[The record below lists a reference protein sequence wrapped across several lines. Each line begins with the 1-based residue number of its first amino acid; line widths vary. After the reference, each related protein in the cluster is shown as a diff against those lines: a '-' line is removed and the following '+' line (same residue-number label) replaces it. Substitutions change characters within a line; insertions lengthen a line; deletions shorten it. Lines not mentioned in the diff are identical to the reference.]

1 MDKNINILYVFGNG
15 RKDRIEMNNTDS
27 KEFFYGYFSLKND
40 YQNTDFIE
48 MLPIY
53 SNKKDYKIILEVT
66 DKILRKISNLPFF
79 FHLIVSYENFKKIKN
94 STHIIAT
101 NDRLGLSILPIYLV
115 AKLLSKKKL
124 TVIVMG
130 LFSKPR
136 SNLIIYFFQKLFL
149 KLFILVT
156 NKFIFLGEGEY
167 KHAVGLYPAYLK
179 KFEIVPFGVNT
190 KFWINKNTKNF
201 EYCDYILFV
210 GNDGNRDYESLIKI
224 VNNNKELKFVIVTNQ
239 IRPESFSQNNFKLFT
254 GDWYNTSLTDN
265 ELKKLYTN
273 AKFTILPLKD
283 SFQPSGQSVCLQS
296 MSTGTPVIITKTKGF
311 WDKNNF
317 VNNKNIIFLDSNN
330 INEWSNQ
337 MKKLY
342 YDKGVLEAL
351 SLNSIK
357 TVEENFDE
365 NNFINKM
372 KEIVFF

>member
-15 RKDRIEMNNTDS
+15 RKNRIEINNTDS

-53 SNKKDYKIILEVT
+53 SNKKNYKIILEVT

-94 STHIIAT
+94 STHVIAT
-101 NDRLGLSILPIYLV
+101 NDRLGLSILPIYLI

-136 SNLIIYFFQKLFL
+136 SNLIIYLFQKLFL
-149 KLFILVT
+149 KFFILVT

-167 KHAVGLYPAYLK
+167 QHAVSLYPAYLK

-201 EYCDYILFV
+201 EYCDYVLFV

-239 IRPESFSQNNFKLFT
+239 IRSESFSQNNFKLFT
-254 GDWYNTSLTDN
+254 GDWYNPSLTDN
-265 ELKKLYTN
+265 ELKKLYIN

-330 INEWSNQ
+330 INLWSNQ
-337 MKKLY
+337 MKKLF
-342 YDKGVLEAL
+342 YDKSVLETL

-365 NNFINKM
+365 NNFTNKL